1 MSATERTSG
10 PFQVAQTR
18 ATEST
23 RHEQARAHWKIE
35 LALWVVGV
43 IIFLLTCIGMHMHPR
58 PFSFDLS
65 IMQTIQSWHLGSVL
79 DAIVRLPSVLDDPL
93 WSIVLLSSWLIFLLM
108 GAIWAWFTHRRALT
122 WLQNALFLVAIVA
135 SGSGVNTL
143 LDILVGRPR
152 LLAKMYPIRNYEAIV
167 PFPSYPS
174 GHVAHDV
181 IYYGF
186 LLYLSQTKP
195 VRRWKYYRWLLPL
208 QILAVIEILLISY
221 SRILM
226 GGHWPTDVLGGYFEG
241 VLWLG
246 LFIFLYRRA
255 TPLQEKWQQRLD
267 QKRGARHQHA

>member
-10 PFQVAQTR
+10 PFQVTQTR

-43 IIFLLTCIGMHMHPR
+43 IIFLLTCMGMHMHPR

-65 IMQTIQSWHLGSVL
+65 IMQTIQNWHLGSVL
-79 DAIVRLPSVLDDPL
+79 DAIVRLPSVLDDPF
-93 WSIVLLSSWLIFLLM
+93 WSIVLLSSWLIFLLV

-122 WLQNALFLVAIVA
+122 WLQNVLFLVAIVA

-152 LLAKMYPIRNYEAIV
+152 PLAKMYPIHNYETIV

-174 GHVAHDV
+174 GHVSHDA

-208 QILAVIEILLISY
+208 QILAVIEIVLISY

-241 VLWLG
+241 VLWLS
-246 LFIFLYRRA
+246 LFIFLYRWA

-267 QKRGARHQHA
+267 QKRGARHRHA